1 MSEILHVST
10 REAWGRALAAG
21 AYRAESLATEGFI
34 HCSTRA
40 QLPGVVE
47 RYYRGRTGLIV
58 LRIDAGKVTPPLRWE
73 APKSMPD
80 ERFPHLYGP
89 LNTEAVVEVVP
100 LEVMLPGG

>member
-1 MSEILHVST
+1 MTEILHVST
-10 REAWGRALAAG
+10 PEAWDRTLAAG
-21 AYRAESLATEGFI
+21 AYRADSLASEGFI

-58 LRIDAGKVTPPLRWE
+58 LRIDADKVMPALRWE

-80 ERFPHLYGP
+80 ERFPHIYGP

-100 LEVMLPGG
+100 LEIMLKGG